1 MQIEDYGMKV
11 YISKYRDHWLSPYT
25 ICEKICWWREIDYD
39 EPWVERVVKVLGP
52 VMDIYKKFLDFVHP
66 PINYVKIDP
75 YDTWNMDSTLSPIIL
90 PMLKQLKKDKHGAPY
105 VDDTDVPANLRSTTP
120 AAKKAKK
127 EQGDTDGNHFARW
140 DWILDEMIWAFEE
153 LVDDTWEEQYFS
165 GKSDIVWVPS
175 KELDAKGRPL
185 TYEMKKGSKDTRKYD
200 KKGWTKHS
208 ARIDNGV
215 RLFGKYYRALWD

>member
-1 MQIEDYGMKV
+1 MKV

-39 EPWVERVVKVLGP
+39 ELWVKSSVKILAPCCEAWQG
-52 VMDIYKKFLDFVHP
+52 FLNFVHP
-66 PINYVKIDP
+66 PVNYVKIDH
-75 YDTWNMDSTLSPIIL
+75 YDTWNIDSTLSPIIL

-105 VDDTDVPANLRSTTP
+105 VDDADVPANLRSTTP

-127 EQGDTDGNHFARW
+127 EVGDTDGNHFRRW

-165 GKSDIVWVPS
+165 GKSDIFWVPS
-175 KELDAKGRPL
+175 KQLDAKGRPL
-185 TYEMKKGSKDTRKYD
+185 TYEMKKGPGDIRKYD

-208 ARIDNGV
+208 ERIDNGV

>member
-1 MQIEDYGMKV
+1 MKV
-11 YISKYRDHWLSPYT
+11 YISKYRDHWISPYT

-39 EPWVERVVKVLGP
+39 EPWVERVVKILGP
-52 VMDIYKKFLDFVHP
+52 VMDLYKKTLDFIHP
-66 PINYVKIDP
+66 PINYVKIDN

-105 VDDTDVPANLRSTTP
+105 VDDADVPANLCSTTS

-127 EQGDTDGNHFARW
+127 EQGDTDGNHFKRW

-185 TYEMKKGSKDTRKYD
+185 TYEMKKGTRDTRKYD

>member
-1 MQIEDYGMKV
+1 
-11 YISKYRDHWLSPYT
+11 
-25 ICEKICWWREIDYD
+25 
-39 EPWVERVVKVLGP
+39 
-52 VMDIYKKFLDFVHP
+52 MDVYKKFLDTVHP
-66 PINYVKIDP
+66 PINYVKIDN

-90 PMLKQLKKDKHGAPY
+90 PMLRQLKKDKHGAPY
-105 VDDTDVPANLRSTTP
+105 VDDADVPTNLRSTTP

-127 EQGDTDGNHFARW
+127 EPGDTDGNHFKRW

-165 GKSDIVWVPS
+165 GTSDYTWIPSKELDAKGRDPCIIASTWIPS

-185 TYEMKKGSKDTRKYD
+185 TYEMKKTPKDTRKYD

-208 ARIDNGV
+208 ERIDNGV